1 MTYSVLRLMRHPK
14 YFLTYERIE
23 NDLAIVRL
31 IFPLIFTRVIQPIP
45 LGKFIINS
53 GDLVMV
59 TGFGWIR
66 DDVFATRM
74 QRVQLRAMTN
84 ARCLWLHRDT
94 VPDRVTPE
102 MVCLEGGPGQ
112 GVCTGDSGGP
122 LEKDGYLVGITC
134 WTLRPCGSTPSVYTR
149 ISEHYKWISDN
160 I

>member
-1 MTYSVLRLMRHPK
+1 MDRYATAREVQVSVGSSYRDARFGLKYSVLRLIRHPK

-31 IFPLIFTRVIQPIP
+31 IFPLIYTRIIQPIP
-45 LGKFIINS
+45 LGKFTINA

-84 ARCLWLHRDT
+84 ARCLLIHRDT
-94 VPDRVTPE
+94 VPDRVTSE
-102 MVCLEGGPGQ
+102 MVCLEGGQGQ
-112 GVCTGDSGGP
+112 GVCS
-122 LEKDGYLVGITC
+122 KYFF
-134 WTLRPCGSTPSVYTR
+134 
-149 ISEHYKWISDN
+149 
-160 I
+160 